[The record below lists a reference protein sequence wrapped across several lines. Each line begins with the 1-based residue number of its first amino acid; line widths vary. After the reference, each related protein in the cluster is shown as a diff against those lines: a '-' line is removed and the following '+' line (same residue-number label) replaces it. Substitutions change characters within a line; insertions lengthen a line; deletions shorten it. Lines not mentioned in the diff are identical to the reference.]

1 MTNNGRLDRQGIDVQ
16 EEGKQWQAHADRAK
30 ANFEA
35 VKEQR
40 PVGINSHPDRQNRM
54 IDTRNL
60 RK

>member
-1 MTNNGRLDRQGIDVQ
+1 MANNGRLDRQGVDVQ
-16 EEGKQWQAHADRAK
+16 EEGKQWQAHANRAK
-30 ANFEA
+30 SNFEA

-40 PVGINSHPDRQNRM
+40 PVGTNDRLDKQNRM